1 VTKYRLQDAGVILAP
16 ASVRYAKKQGQSMAK
31 RRSSSGIHIKT
42 NPPGS
47 TTVIISLIVFILGVI
62 GFVFP
67 YTAILGQLSFWLC
80 LAGYLL
86 LLAGVLMKGL

>member
-1 VTKYRLQDAGVILAP
+1 VTKCQLQDAGVILAP
-16 ASVRYAKKQGQSMAK
+16 ASVRYAKKQGQTMAK
-31 RRSSSGIHIKT
+31 RRSSGISIKT
-42 NPPGS
+42 TPPGS

-62 GFVFP
+62 GFIFP

>member
-1 VTKYRLQDAGVILAP
+1 VTKCQLQDADVILAP
-16 ASVRYAKKQGQSMAK
+16 ASARNAKKQGQTMAK
-31 RRSSSGIHIKT
+31 RRSSGISIKT
-42 NPPGS
+42 TPPGS

-62 GFVFP
+62 GFIFP

>member
-1 VTKYRLQDAGVILAP
+1 MPTSRCRRDSRAGIGSLRNKQGAIHGQAPPFVRLQYPDNG
-16 ASVRYAKKQGQSMAK
+16 S
-31 RRSSSGIHIKT
+31 
-42 NPPGS
+42 PGS
-47 TTVIISLIVFILGVI
+47 TTVILSIIVFILGVI
-62 GFVFP
+62 GFIFP

>member
-1 VTKYRLQDAGVILAP
+1 
-16 ASVRYAKKQGQSMAK
+16 MAK
-31 RRSSSGIHIKT
+31 RRSSRSSSNFKIHT
-42 NPPGS
+42 TPPGS

-62 GFVFP
+62 GFMFP
-67 YTAILGQLSFWLC
+67 FTAILGPLSFWLC

>member
-1 VTKYRLQDAGVILAP
+1 
-16 ASVRYAKKQGQSMAK
+16 MAK
-31 RRSSSGIHIKT
+31 RRSQRSAISFRT

-47 TTVIISLIVFILGVI
+47 TTVIISMIVFILGVI
-62 GFVFP
+62 GAVAFVP
-67 YTAILGQLSFWLC
+67 ILSPLSFWLC

>member
-1 VTKYRLQDAGVILAP
+1 
-16 ASVRYAKKQGQSMAK
+16 MAK
-31 RRSSSGIHIKT
+31 RRSSGISIKT
-42 NPPGS
+42 TPPGS

-62 GFVFP
+62 GAMTFIS
-67 YTAILGQLSFWLC
+67 ILSPLSFWLC

>member
-1 VTKYRLQDAGVILAP
+1 
-16 ASVRYAKKQGQSMAK
+16 MAK
-31 RRSSSGIHIKT
+31 RKSRRSAISFNT

-47 TTVIISLIVFILGVI
+47 TTVIISMIVFILGVI
-62 GFVFP
+62 GAVAFVP
-67 YTAILGQLSFWLC
+67 ILSPLSFWLC